1 MDRDFPPEEESK
13 PTPPTR
19 SIQIT
24 AAAGEKVAVSIE
36 LAESAQVELQ
46 VVKQRIGEPPARP
59 WRKTLANPAQV
70 YPLKQNSA
78 KQFLIR
84 HQQVIL
90 IVLALFVYLASRF
103 IGLDRF
109 PIYFFTDEAIQT
121 NSAADML
128 INGFDS
134 DTGEFLPTY
143 FVNGNQYNL
152 GTSVYI
158 QVLPTLIF
166 GKSIWVTRGVCVLF
180 TLLAALGVGLFSR
193 NVLHSRFPVLAILI
207 LAVTPAWFLH
217 SRTAFETAL
226 AASFFAAFLYC
237 YAMYRQEKPRYLFP
251 AILFAALTFYS
262 YSPAQ
267 MVMLVMFVGLIFSD
281 LRYHLRHW
289 KTVLAAFGVG
299 LLCTLPYV
307 RFLIVHPEENFKH
320 LQILNSYWTQDYTLP
335 QKLGIYFKQY
345 GQMLNPYYWFGPEQ
359 IDLVRHVMKG
369 YGNLLWWS
377 LPLVLLGLGLTLLR
391 LRKSEYR
398 LLLLAVIAAPSGAA
412 LASVGITRALFMVI
426 PATLLAA
433 LALDQVIHWLSQ
445 VHVRAAI
452 SVSAAIIVLL
462 GINGYMVQDVLTNA
476 PTWYTDYGLA
486 GMQYGARQLFGEVK
500 EYLQENPGTKLV
512 VSSAWAN
519 GTDVLVRYFFKDP
532 APFQLGSIE
541 QWMIQQ
547 SPLDDQTVFV
557 AIPEE
562 MKQVQTSNKFKSVLV
577 LKTLPYPD
585 GTPGFYFVKVSY
597 VDDVAQI
604 FANELAARHTLLTAS
619 ATLPDGTRATI
630 QYPKLDMGS
639 LPDLFDGND
648 NSLIRTAEANPLI
661 LKFTLDQPIDLSQVT
676 LRIGGA
682 PSAFSLAVTPVDGS
696 AVLSVEQKV
705 PTSTDYRSVTLTLGQ
720 TVATKE
726 FTITLK
732 NSESGEPDHVH
743 LWEVSFK

>member
-1 MDRDFPPEEESK
+1 
-13 PTPPTR
+13 
-19 SIQIT
+19 
-24 AAAGEKVAVSIE
+24 
-36 LAESAQVELQ
+36 
-46 VVKQRIGEPPARP
+46 
-59 WRKTLANPAQV
+59 
-70 YPLKQNSA
+70 
-78 KQFLIR
+78 
-84 HQQVIL
+84 
-90 IVLALFVYLASRF
+90 
-103 IGLDRF
+103 
-109 PIYFFTDEAIQT
+109 
-121 NSAADML
+121 
-128 INGFDS
+128 
-134 DTGEFLPTY
+134 
-143 FVNGNQYNL
+143 
-152 GTSVYI
+152 
-158 QVLPTLIF
+158 
-166 GKSIWVTRGVCVLF
+166 
-180 TLLAALGVGLFSR
+180 
-193 NVLHSRFPVLAILI
+193 
-207 LAVTPAWFLH
+207 
-217 SRTAFETAL
+217 
-226 AASFFAAFLYC
+226 
-237 YAMYRQEKPRYLFP
+237 
-251 AILFAALTFYS
+251 
-262 YSPAQ
+262 
-267 MVMLVMFVGLIFSD
+267 
-281 LRYHLRHW
+281 
-289 KTVLAAFGVG
+289 
-299 LLCTLPYV
+299 
-307 RFLIVHPEENFKH
+307 
-320 LQILNSYWTQDYTLP
+320 
-335 QKLGIYFKQY
+335 
-345 GQMLNPYYWFGPEQ
+345 MLNPYYWFGPEQ

-433 LALDQVIHWLSQ
+433 LAFDQVIHWLSQ

-452 SVSAAIIVLL
+452 SASAAIIVLL
-462 GINGYMVQDVLTNA
+462 GINGYMVQDVLTHA

-557 AIPEE
+557 VIPEE
-562 MKQVQTSNKFKSVLV
+562 MKQVQASNKFKSVLI

-597 VDDVAQI
+597 VDNVAQV
-604 FANELAARHTLLTAS
+604 FANELTARHALLTAS
-619 ATLPDGTRATI
+619 ATLPDGTQATI

-661 LKFTLDQPIDLSQVT
+661 LKFTLAQPIDLSQVT

-682 PSAFSLAVTPVDGS
+682 PSAFSLAVTPADGS

-705 PTSTDYRSVTLTLGQ
+705 STSTDYRNVTLTLGQ
-720 TVATKE
+720 TVTTKE